1 MRIRLNIVG
10 FQSHAMGSL
19 STEYEILVRDLHAA
33 LIENDR
39 VENVRVLHNGKL
51 KGRSGATHQIDV
63 YWEFKVAGVKYKTC
77 VECKHYNRRVE
88 KSDVATLIA
97 TLDDIGNTTGI
108 FATTVGYQS
117 GAVLL
122 AKERGVRLLTVNT
135 LLKSINITSTF
146 AIPDTEILDIQYD
159 TDQARQLLI
168 EKNLTSFNMTP
179 RWSLTTCFFDAT
191 GNQKT
196 TLRKFLNENITDGI
210 GTIRPDELYEETEL
224 GLIRVTEI
232 HYRQTTC
239 FHNSSQEIVVDDA
252 KRAIMEDV
260 LENYSCY
267 LHDDG
272 SVSQI
277 ET

>member
-1 MRIRLNIVG
+1 M
-10 FQSHAMGSL
+10 HSL

-33 LIENDR
+33 LVENDC
-39 VENVRVLHNGKL
+39 VENISVLHNVKL

-77 VECKHYNRRVE
+77 IECKHYNRRVK

-97 TLDDIGNTTGI
+97 ILDDIGNATGI

-122 AKERGVRLLTVNT
+122 AKEKGVRLVTVNH
-135 LLKSINITSTF
+135 LLKSVNITSNF
-146 AIPDTEILDIQYD
+146 IVPDTEIFDVKFD
-159 TDQARQLLI
+159 TEQARQLLI
-168 EKNLTSFNMTP
+168 ENNLMSFNMISNWNP
-179 RWSLTTCFFDAT
+179 TTTFFDAA
-191 GNQKT
+191 GNPKT
-196 TLRKFLNENITDGI
+196 TLRKFINETISSN
-210 GTIRPDELYEETEL
+210 GTGAIEPDNLYEKTEL
-224 GLIRVTEI
+224 GLLRISEI
-232 HYRQTTC
+232 HYRQTT
-239 FHNSSQEIVVDDA
+239 SSYKSNQEIVVNDA

-272 SVSQI
+272 AISQI